1 MATIQQFQD
10 LEIWQL
16 ARQLE
21 NKIFELTQT
30 GLLYKDSPL
39 KDQMNRS
46 AGSVMDNIAE
56 GFGRSGRNEFIQ
68 FLSVS
73 KASATELQSQI
84 ARCFDRK
91 YIEKEQFNTLD
102 SLALL
107 VGNKIGAL
115 MRHLNEAEIKGQ
127 KFLNRSS
134 PKQSNSKTENTKHQ
148 TPNNITENT
157 KHQTP
162 NNITENT
169 KHQTPNNIIQTNNA
183 AKPLGAYPHARR
195 VGNLLFLSGIGSR
208 SAADNS
214 IPGLELDAQ
223 GNIIKY
229 DIEAECR
236 QCFAKVKAVLE
247 ASGSRWENIIDVTV
261 FLTNMKKDFP
271 LYNKMYA
278 EYFTDVQG
286 GPRQPRRRKHV
297 FQGRRGGAFARP
309 HAL

>member
-162 NNITENT
+162 NNI
-169 KHQTPNNIIQTNNA
+169 IQTNNA

-236 QCFAKVKAVLE
+236 QCFANVKAVLE

-278 EYFTDVQG
+278 EYFTDVQACRTTVEVKSL
-286 GPRQPRRRKHV
+286 PTPIAIELKV
-297 FQGRRGGAFARP
+297 IAVIE
-309 HAL
+309 